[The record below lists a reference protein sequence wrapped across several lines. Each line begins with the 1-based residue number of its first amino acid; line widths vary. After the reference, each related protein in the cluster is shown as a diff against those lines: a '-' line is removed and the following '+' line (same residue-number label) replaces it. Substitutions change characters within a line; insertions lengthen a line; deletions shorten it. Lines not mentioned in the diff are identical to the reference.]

1 MSTDDD
7 LNRLSTMPADE
18 ALLELAKRE
27 PRLLLLAEDV
37 RLGNLGNM
45 PDPEYLSELT
55 RSMSDLSPLRKK
67 FARGQA
73 AREIAALWRGVAT
86 VEENLER
93 RVSRS
98 SDQMRTPPTRFS
110 SRLWSTTSSPATCAR
125 CCHGRPTRS
134 PSFLAEA
141 NVHPSPPNPEMV
153 KARSSALVRLIAL
166 PWRW

>member
-93 RVSRS
+93 RVEPLVGPDADTADEILKSIVVYNIVSSHLRS
-98 SDQMRTPPTRFS
+98 LLP
-110 SRLWSTTSSPATCAR
+110 
-125 CCHGRPTRS
+125 RPTD
-134 PSFLAEA
+134 P
-141 NVHPSPPNPEMV
+141 
-153 KARSSALVRLIAL
+153 L
-166 PWRW
+166 PQFPRRG

>member
-93 RVSRS
+93 RVEPLVGPDADTADEILKSIVAYNIVSSHLRS
-98 SDQMRTPPTRFS
+98 LLP
-110 SRLWSTTSSPATCAR
+110 
-125 CCHGRPTRS
+125 RPTD
-134 PSFLAEA
+134 P
-141 NVHPSPPNPEMV
+141 
-153 KARSSALVRLIAL
+153 L
-166 PWRW
+166 PQFPRRG